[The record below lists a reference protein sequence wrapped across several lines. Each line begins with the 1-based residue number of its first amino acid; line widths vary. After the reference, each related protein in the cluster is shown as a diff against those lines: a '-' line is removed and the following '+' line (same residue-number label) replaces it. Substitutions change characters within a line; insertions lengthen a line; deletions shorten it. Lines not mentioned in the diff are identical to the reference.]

1 MEDVLKNMKEEDRK
15 KLDEAMTDLGF
26 SDETGDMSSPPW
38 IGEKGKL
45 IETAFCECF
54 LKNHPMKCINS
65 RLYDTEGEVTDEAL
79 KKEIYDTLSPYYCTN
94 MVRRILQLAQL
105 MKVVADSEEPP
116 RLLDRLNMKNG
127 TLFLDGRFSSEKE
140 ICMNRFPVDYDP
152 SAAKP
157 EVWLRF
163 ISELLYPEDV
173 PAFQEFMGYTFIPTN
188 RAQVMMML
196 IGKGGEGKSQIGHVL
211 RALQGTNMTIS
222 SIQKLVTNRFAKA
235 DQIGKLL
242 MMDDDMNLD
251 ALPDTGTLKSLV
263 TLEDKTDVEW
273 KFGQSQQVSL
283 TFRIMGF
290 GNGSL
295 SALYDRSDGF
305 YRRQMIIQVREKPE
319 DRVDDRF
326 LTDKLVAEKEGIFLW
341 CLQGLKRLIRKGY
354 KFSVSDRMKH
364 NLENVKREAN
374 NIIEFLE
381 STGYIRLEEGTHA
394 ASKQLYNAYLKWC
407 SDNAEKPLSDRT
419 FTRWLSGEQERLH
432 IKYAKNIDIGGNK
445 RVRGYYGINVLVN
458 TDGWS

>member
-1 MEDVLKNMKEEDRK
+1 MKEEEKK

-26 SDETGDMSSPPW
+26 PNEADGISCPPW

-45 IETAFCECF
+45 IETEFCECF

-79 KKEIYDTLSPYYCTN
+79 KKEIYDTVSPYYSTN
-94 MVRRILQLAQL
+94 MVRRITQLAQL
-105 MKVVADSEEPP
+105 MKMVADSEEPL
-116 RLLDRLNMKNG
+116 RQLDLLNMKNG
-127 TLFLDGRFSSEKE
+127 TLYLDGGFSPEKN
-140 ICMNRFPVDYDP
+140 ICMNRFPVDYNP
-152 SAAKP
+152 GAAKP

-163 ISELLYPEDV
+163 VSELLYPEDI

-196 IGKGGEGKSQIGHVL
+196 IGRGGEGKSQIGHVL
-211 RALQGTNMTIS
+211 RALQGTNMTMS
-222 SIQKLVTNRFAKA
+222 SIQKLATNRFAKA

-242 MMDDDMNLD
+242 MVDDDMNLD

-305 YRRQMIIQVREKPE
+305 YRRQMIIQVREKPAG
-319 DRVDDRF
+319 RVDDRF
-326 LTDKLVAEKEGIFLW
+326 LTDKLIAEKEGIFLW
-341 CLQGLKRLIRKGY
+341 CLQGLKRLIRNGY
-354 KFSVSDRMKH
+354 AFSVSNRMKQ
-364 NLENVKREAN
+364 NLETVRRDAN
-374 NIIEFLE
+374 NIIEFFE
-381 STGYIRLEEGTHA
+381 STGYIRLEAHTS
-394 ASKQLYNAYLKWC
+394 ASSRQLYNAYVKWC

-419 FTRWLSGEQERLH
+419 FTRWMRGEEERLG
-432 IKYAKNIDIGGNK
+432 IKYDKNIDIGGGK
-445 RVRGYYGINVLVN
+445 KVRGYRGINVMVN
-458 TDGWS
+458 TDLV